1 MDLTRFLCIFLF
13 GGSRLSS
20 LDDVED
26 YGIILFGCCRF
37 TGLDDATKQV
47 WIMDSHALMVGFI
60 MGLSCLAVVDLQVW
74 MMWQHR
80 FG

>member
-1 MDLTRFLCIFLF
+1 MDLSRFLCIFLF
-13 GGSRLSS
+13 GGSRISS

-47 WIMDSHALMVGFI
+47 WMMDSHA
-60 MGLSCLAVVDLQVW
+60 
-74 MMWQHR
+74 
-80 FG
+80 